1 MKRSSI
7 AVLLVGCF
15 LSYSSSAT
23 AQFEALAGLASGFS
37 DVGISWGPLFPIHSD
52 VRPERH
58 PGSRSLRW
66 YGAEFLFEIG
76 PPVAGEKPPPDY
88 KQHCKVERDKA
99 TERRITYSVARGD
112 STRRVDSTDVYSVKT
127 TCPYK
132 PDRLWQLEI
141 GIGYSETSRF
151 VISTAA
157 GSISGLLRE
166 TPSISVYANYFRVSG
181 CDTLSTAKRLLRSC
195 WDEYFGLHTGVTAL
209 VDPSLSSLSSGADFS
224 GGSPKS
230 VQIGG
235 VFGLANDLFPV
246 LTIFSEVGY
255 VYRPFPRISWSQGS
269 TAAPPAARTRLDL
282 SSWIFGFG
290 LQVRVKD
297 PKKG

>member
-7 AVLLVGCF
+7 AVLFVGSL
-15 LSYSSSAT
+15 LSGSSSAA
-23 AQFEALAGLASGFS
+23 AQFDALAGLASGFS
-37 DVGISWGPLFPIHSD
+37 DLGISWGPLYPIHSD

-76 PPVAGEKPPPDY
+76 APVAGGKPRPEDKRY
-88 KQHCKVERDKA
+88 CKVERDKA
-99 TERRITYSVARGD
+99 TERRITYSAAKGD
-112 STRRVDSTDVYSVKT
+112 STWVVDSTDVYSVKT
-127 TCPYK
+127 NCPNK
-132 PDRLWQLEI
+132 PERLWQLEI

-151 VISTAA
+151 VISTTA
-157 GSISGLLRE
+157 GNISGLLRE

-181 CDTLSTAKRLLRSC
+181 CDPLSTVKRLLPSC
-195 WDEYFGLHTGVTAL
+195 WDKYFGLHTGVTTL
-209 VDPSLSSLSSGADFS
+209 VDPSLSSPARGVDFS

-235 VFGLANDLFPV
+235 VVGVANDLFPV
-246 LTIFSEVGY
+246 LTFYSEVGY
-255 VYRPFPRISWSQGS
+255 VYRPFPRISWSGS
-269 TAAPPAARTRLDL
+269 TTAPQAARTRLDL

-290 LQVRVKD
+290 LQMRVKD

>member
-1 MKRSSI
+1 MKRSSH
-7 AVLLVGCF
+7 AVFFVGCL
-15 LSYSSSAT
+15 LSYPSPAT
-23 AQFEALAGLASGFS
+23 AQFDALAGLASGFS
-37 DVGISWGPLFPIHSD
+37 DLGISWGPLFPIHSD
-52 VRPERH
+52 VRPERNRA
-58 PGSRSLRW
+58 SRSLHW

-76 PPVAGEKPPPDY
+76 PPVAGKKTPADS
-88 KQHCKVERDKA
+88 KKICRVDRAKA
-99 TERRITYSVARGD
+99 TERRITYANGKA
-112 STRRVDSTDVYSVKT
+112 DSTDVYSVKT
-127 TCPYK
+127 TCEPE
-132 PDRLWQLEI
+132 PDRLWQLEF

-151 VISTAA
+151 VIATPA
-157 GSISGLLRE
+157 GNISGLVRE
-166 TPSISVYANYFRVSG
+166 VPSLSVYANYFRVTG
-181 CDTLSTAKRLLRSC
+181 CDTFSMPRRLRSC

-209 VDPSLSSLSSGADFS
+209 VDPSLSSLTGGADFS

-230 VQIGG
+230 VQVGG

-246 LTIFSEVGY
+246 LTIYSEFGY